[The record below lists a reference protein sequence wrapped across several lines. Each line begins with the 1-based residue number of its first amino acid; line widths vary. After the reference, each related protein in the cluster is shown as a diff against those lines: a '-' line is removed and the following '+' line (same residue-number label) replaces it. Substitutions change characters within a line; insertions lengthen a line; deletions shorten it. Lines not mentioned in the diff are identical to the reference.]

1 MCPPEIF
8 PANPPASPRTSFSDA
23 SDAVF
28 FQEAFTANPPTFPV
42 TLECSI
48 VETTTFN
55 ASSTFL
61 IPIDLPSTLRP
72 FPTEAAEPISIY
84 PIYPPAYLA
93 PVTAYVLLFSS

>member
-8 PANPPASPRTSFSDA
+8 PANPPASPRISFSDA

-28 FQEAFTANPPTFPV
+28 FQEAFTANPPTLPV

-55 ASSTFL
+55 ASNISVSTREF
-61 IPIDLPSTLRP
+61 PRTVNPS
-72 FPTEAAEPISIY
+72 PTDAAEPISI
-84 PIYPPAYLA
+84 
-93 PVTAYVLLFSS
+93 